1 LKEQSVLLT
10 SEPSLQSSDDDHL
23 RKWDAAEAASSVSFK
38 DDPQAG
44 NERKGQTSWETAEDI
59 SETLACGKLGTGKRK
74 RRTKDYLKWKMYN
87 RYQTTDAGM
96 E

>member
-1 LKEQSVLLT
+1 
-10 SEPSLQSSDDDHL
+10 
-23 RKWDAAEAASSVSFK
+23 VSFK

-74 RRTKDYLKWKMYN
+74 RRTKDYLK
-87 RYQTTDAGM
+87 
-96 E
+96 